1 MSLLGA
7 FEGFFSRFFSRQL
20 AVLQKRQHA
29 YASRQRHCGRRG
41 ETRVCVPLQLPVAA
55 RERWPRRKAF
65 GRGTGPGAVRVRW
78 LGAQMGRGWPGI
90 RLGTRL
96 CQSSQSSHKQ
106 RPTVPESQELCSCG
120 VPLWV
125 VPDSQEC
132 CSACAGSGKNSVTG
146 LIACHF
152 TTRMRRR
159 GRPRVCTNL
168 FLFFRYVDPARAA
181 TAGPARPGSA
191 DAARG
196 PDFLFEHSGRGAVGG
211 SLC

>member
-1 MSLLGA
+1 M
-7 FEGFFSRFFSRQL
+7 Q
-20 AVLQKRQHA
+20 QQHA

-55 RERWPRRKAF
+55 RERWPRLKAF

-90 RLGTRL
+90 RRGTRL
-96 CQSSQSSHKQ
+96 CQSSQSVHKQ
-106 RPTVPESQELCSCG
+106 RPTVSESQELCGCG

-132 CSACAGSGKNSVTG
+132 HSACAGSGKNSVTG
-146 LIACHF
+146 LIVCHF
-152 TTRMRRR
+152 TTRMWRR

-168 FLFFRYVDPARAA
+168 FNFFGMSARP
-181 TAGPARPGSA
+181 GPPLPARPGRGRLTLP
-191 DAARG
+191 AA
-196 PDFLFEHSGRGAVGG
+196 PTSYSSTQGRGAVGG
-211 SLC
+211 SLCQACLRRRRGQG